1 MSWFNRFTSGARRLA
16 SNMTNSV
23 RRRVTDFGNWL
34 TLRECIPLMVG
45 KGLMCGLFS

>member
-16 SNMTNSV
+16 SNITDSV

-34 TLRECIPLMVG
+34 TGYVG
-45 KGLMCGLFS
+45 PDQTPQV